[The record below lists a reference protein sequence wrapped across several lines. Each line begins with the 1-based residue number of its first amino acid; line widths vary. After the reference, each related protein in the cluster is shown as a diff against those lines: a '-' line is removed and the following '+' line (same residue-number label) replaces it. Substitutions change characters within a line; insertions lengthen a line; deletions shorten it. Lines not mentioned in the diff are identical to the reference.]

1 MVAIGAGFDSIVV
14 TEEPNDY
21 IYRFESVAVIYD
33 AIIVTEMHNEVW
45 FSLHSH
51 YRFRCA

>member
-14 TEEPNDY
+14 TEEPDNY
-21 IYRFESVAVIYD
+21 VYRLESVAVIYY
-33 AIIVTEMHNEVW
+33 AIVVTEMHNEVW
-45 FSLHSH
+45 FPLHSH